1 MSQDCAE
8 CTHILSFAVQWLL
21 PLPHNKDK
29 ATEAQ
34 RTPGRDSPS
43 IHQLPSL
50 LLPIHTARARLPVS
64 SRLGVTVWL
73 SRLQWNMGQSKG
85 YPVLA
90 RAVGCPPCA
99 CALFLPSGQNQHAA
113 LEKHLLKMSDFFS
126 VWFPEPPP
134 GRDPPPHHLSHPPSA
149 CVKQQTNLCCVCPL
163 HARVCLSPQRNLV

>member
-134 GRDPPPHHLSHPPSA
+134 GRDPPPPIIYLIPLQPVLSNKQTSVVFAHYMLGSVCHHSA
-149 CVKQQTNLCCVCPL
+149 I
-163 HARVCLSPQRNLV
+163 